1 MRAYDEKKKSNYS
14 EAKLIRLFF
23 FHEKIFKHWNIKSL
37 AIISVLTFNEVAFLD
52 DEGWSVWLSYVA
64 GISMIFRET
73 RERQARIKG
82 RKLKA

>member
-1 MRAYDEKKKSNYS
+1 MMKKKSNYS

-23 FHEKIFKHWNIKSL
+23 FHEKKIFKHWNIKSL
-37 AIISVLTFNEVAFLD
+37 AIISVLTFNEVVFLD
-52 DEGWSVWLSYVA
+52 DESWSVWLSYVA